1 MTRTPGRHV
10 APAGG
15 AADGRPVG
23 GDDGARRGAEV
34 RCAGL
39 VHVYRVSGTDVAALR
54 GADLY
59 LGPGER
65 IALLGPSGSGKS
77 TLLGLLAGLLRPSAG
92 TVHVD
97 DLEVTR
103 AGESAL
109 HAYRARTVGLML
121 QGVNGNL
128 LPYADPLQ
136 NVRHATAGRP
146 GAGEDVLRLVDLHRE
161 RRAVDRLTPS
171 ARQAVALAVALAR
184 RPLLLLVDE
193 PTNMLTPADRDALL
207 DAFVE
212 ATVGTTVLMVTHDEA
227 VAGRMERMV
236 RMRDGR
242 IASEGVR
249 ESPFAVIGADGS
261 VPLPDRV
268 LGYWPPGARVRVV
281 EDGERT
287 LRLTRE
293 DPS

>member
-1 MTRTPGRHV
+1 M
-10 APAGG
+10 
-15 AADGRPVG
+15 
-23 GDDGARRGAEV
+23 
-34 RCAGL
+34 RCTGL

-59 LGPGER
+59 LAPGER

-77 TLLGLLAGLLRPSAG
+77 TLLGLVAGLLRPSAG
-92 TVHVD
+92 TVLVD
-97 DLEVTR
+97 DLEVTG
-103 AGESAL
+103 AGEAAL
-109 HAYRARTVGLML
+109 HAYRAGTVGLML
-121 QGVNGNL
+121 QGVHGNL
-128 LPYADPLQ
+128 LPWADPVA

-146 GAGEDVLRLVDLHRE
+146 GAGEEVLRLVGLHRE
-161 RRAVDRLTPS
+161 RRAVERLTPS

-184 RPLLLLVDE
+184 RPRLLLVDE

-212 ATVGTTVLMVTHDEA
+212 ATAGTTVLMVTHDEA
-227 VAGRMERMV
+227 VAARMERMV

-242 IASEGVR
+242 IAAEGVR
-249 ESPFAVIGADGS
+249 ESPFAVIGTDGS

-268 LGYWPPGARVRVV
+268 LGHWPPGARVRVV
-281 EDGERT
+281 EEDDGT